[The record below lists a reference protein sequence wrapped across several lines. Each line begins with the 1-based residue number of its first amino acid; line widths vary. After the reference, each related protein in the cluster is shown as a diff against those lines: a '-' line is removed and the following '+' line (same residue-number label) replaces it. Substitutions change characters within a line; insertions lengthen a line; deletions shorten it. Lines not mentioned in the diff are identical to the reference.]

1 MWPDS
6 QLNLKDAAPGK
17 LGADE
22 EVTQIVFAAIVL
34 VKRRLSQIFVQQQ
47 KGVEGYSA
55 LDFLCGLL
63 LGSGAEVSR
72 VNALYLEVMAQR
84 RMQQL
89 LVIIVLKDALGGEA
103 EVVSIE
109 RGVLRFAAAAAAQ
122 LAQASGENQALRQRC
137 AGGIAEGVPAG
148 VGSEPVDRHAAV
160 QQLGQQQ
167 LRWRKV
173 GTAVDKGDRAACVEQ
188 GADGFYL
195 LGAGEQVIVAAVD
208 VADEVG
214 VLRRSGFS
222 CADELELAAQDGA
235 HRRGRV
241 GHGLLLCLGSSVH
254 KADLGLPSLLSE
266 IVAHEQQRSELVCA
280 VGELRIVQLLPFNA
294 AGDSAGAGVR
304 QTDRRGVV
312 LPDDELQVRRPMR
325 KLQQAF
331 VEAVA
336 LLIELLIF
344 I

>member
-1 MWPDS
+1 MRPDG

-22 EVTQIVFAAIVL
+22 KVTQIVFAAVVF

-63 LGSGAEVSR
+63 LGSGAEVGR
-72 VNALYLEVMAQR
+72 VNALYLEVVAQR

-122 LAQASGENQALRQRC
+122 LAQASGKNQALRQRC

-148 VGSEPVDRHAAV
+148 VGSKPVDRHAAV

-167 LRWRKV
+167 LRRRKV
-173 GTAVDKGDRAACVEQ
+173 GAAVDEGDRAACVEQ
-188 GADGFYL
+188 GADGFDL

-222 CADELELAAQDGA
+222 CADELELAA
-235 HRRGRV
+235 
-241 GHGLLLCLGSSVH
+241 
-254 KADLGLPSLLSE
+254 
-266 IVAHEQQRSELVCA
+266 
-280 VGELRIVQLLPFNA
+280 
-294 AGDSAGAGVR
+294 
-304 QTDRRGVV
+304 
-312 LPDDELQVRRPMR
+312 
-325 KLQQAF
+325 
-331 VEAVA
+331 
-336 LLIELLIF
+336 
-344 I
+344 